1 MTEELITSELRG
13 RGGAFFPTG
22 RKWSFVPSKE
32 QLPKPHYL
40 VVNADESEPGSFKD
54 NEILS
59 RVPHR
64 FIEGCLITA
73 HAIDCDKVFVY
84 IRGEYSG
91 PYEIL
96 VAALEELKDRPEI
109 RGDVTI
115 VVHRGAGAYI
125 CGEET
130 ALLESLEGK
139 RGQPRS
145 KPPFPAISGLYASP
159 TVVNNVE
166 TITTVPPVIAMG
178 GAEYAKLGVDEHA
191 RHARRLGLRQRR
203 ERRQLRDR
211 GRARRCAT
219 IIYDLGGGIPDGRE
233 LKAVVPGGSSTV
245 ILTKDEIDVGYD
257 FDSLAQLRTAMGSA
271 GIVVLD
277 DRCCIVQLGIRFS
290 EFYEHESCGKCTP
303 CREGTR
309 WLTAILR
316 KLEDGRAIAGRP
328 RPAARR
334 LRPHQRQVPLPAR
347 RLGRDHRRELRRE
360 VPRRVPGAHRRGR
373 LPVRRR
379 ARRSTTCS
387 RPIAMHAIRLR
398 QLARGARMADA
409 RHRHD
414 RRADR
419 AGAEGHRH
427 GRDGRRR
434 RDRDPRLLLRAAA
447 RAAGRRLPH
456 VPRRGRRDAEAPGRL
471 HAHARRTAWS

>member
-1 MTEELITSELRG
+1 MATEVTKIVFANTDERDLTKLAEYEAVGGYAALVKARALTPKEVTDDLITSELRG

-22 RKWSFVPSKE
+22 RKWSFVPSKD

-40 VVNADESEPGSFKD
+40 VINADESEPGSFKD

-73 HAIDCDKVFVY
+73 HAIDSKHVFVY

-96 VAALEELKDRPEI
+96 VNALEELKDRPEI

-130 ALLESLEGK
+130 ALLESLEGR

-166 TITTVPPVIAMG
+166 TITTVAPIIAMG
-178 GAEYAKLGVDEHA
+178 GAEYVKLGVENTHGT
-191 RHARRLGLRQRR
+191 RVVSVSGNIVNGGNYEINPGTSLR
-203 ERRQLRDR
+203 E
-211 GRARRCAT
+211 

-233 LKAVVPGGSSTV
+233 LKAVVPGVSSTV

-257 FDSLAQLRTAMGSA
+257 FDSLGQLRTAMGSA

-316 KLEDGRAIAGRP
+316 KLEDGRASQQDLDLLLDVCDRINGKCLCPLGDSDAIIIASYVAKFRDEFVAHIEEGCCPFGGASSLDHVLAPIRMHAHS
-328 RPAARR
+328 PAAN
-334 LRPHQRQVPLPAR
+334 A
-347 RLGRDHRRELRRE
+347 LG
-360 VPRRVPGAHRRGR
+360 V
-373 LPVRRR
+373 
-379 ARRSTTCS
+379 T
-387 RPIAMHAIRLR
+387 
-398 QLARGARMADA
+398 
-409 RHRHD
+409 
-414 RRADR
+414 
-419 AGAEGHRH
+419 H
-427 GRDGRRR
+427 G
-434 RDRDPRLLLRAAA
+434 
-447 RAAGRRLPH
+447 
-456 VPRRGRRDAEAPGRL
+456 
-471 HAHARRTAWS
+471 